1 MRTPNVVTLTGVLVG
16 LLAPGCAYN
25 WRSGV
30 TETASLQHGCA
41 PEQIAVRSDNGDE
54 YARVVQLDVCG
65 QRRVYQDQGGRYG
78 YAWVDTTPPTHGG
91 EQPAQVQ
98 APTPE
103 AIHAAPASMAIP
115 TTEVPF
121 AGSVRARLDARAAAI
136 LTCTGSSVAIEARWS
151 SSGVVELAA
160 RGITDPTV
168 AQCVGAAIGA
178 IEVPEGTAPGQLL
191 HPIAG

>member
-1 MRTPNVVTLTGVLVG
+1 M
-16 LLAPGCAYN
+16 
-25 WRSGV
+25 
-30 TETASLQHGCA
+30 
-41 PEQIAVRSDNGDE
+41 
-54 YARVVQLDVCG
+54 
-65 QRRVYQDQGGRYG
+65 
-78 YAWVDTTPPTHGG
+78 DTTPQSVTVPLQSAPP
-91 EQPAQVQ
+91 QP
-98 APTPE
+98 
-103 AIHAAPASMAIP
+103 IAASTTAVP
-115 TTEVPF
+115 TTDAPF
-121 AGSVRARLDARAAAI
+121 AASVRARLDARAAAI